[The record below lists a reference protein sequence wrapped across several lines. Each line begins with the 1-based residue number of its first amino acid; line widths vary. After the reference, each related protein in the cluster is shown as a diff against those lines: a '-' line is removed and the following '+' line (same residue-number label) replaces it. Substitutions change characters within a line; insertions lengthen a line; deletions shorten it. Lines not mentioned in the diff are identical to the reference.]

1 VNLRAT
7 FKGIGMWG
15 SLSISSVHVNLSGDT
30 SVHPR
35 EPQGAPYRGT
45 RD

>member
-1 VNLRAT
+1 MNPTSTLR
-7 FKGIGMWG
+7 GMFRRG
-15 SLSISSVHVNLSGDT
+15 SLYVSSVHVNLSGDT